1 MSTNV
6 SANVS
11 ANLAVKWGFL
21 GAGYVANQA
30 MGSAVHAATNAQLF
44 GVASRD
50 KRRSKKLKPV
60 QVYDTYQQLLD
71 DPQIDAVYI
80 SLANHQHLE
89 WVTKSLEAGKHV
101 LCEKPLGLRAA
112 EVQEMMACAQRCERF
127 LVEAVWSRWHPRFA
141 RIAEVV
147 ASGEIGQVI
156 SIDSQFAFKSAMT
169 NNYRLDPSMG
179 GGALLDVGCYQVN
192 AWVGLTN
199 GAHDVAIS
207 KVTRNVGPTN
217 VDLTTQ
223 VEAVIDGQVSVR
235 STSSFETNLA
245 QSLVITG
252 TAGSIATVNGE
263 AFSTWREPTSL
274 RINERV
280 EHFASVDAFVAM
292 TEAVSD
298 RFAGGS
304 GWVLPLSESLRVAQ
318 ILDQIAASS

>member
-1 MSTNV
+1 MSAKVSVNE

-11 ANLAVKWGFL
+11 VKWGFL

-141 RIAEVV
+141 GIAEVV
-147 ASGEIGQVI
+147 ASGEITKCKRT
-156 SIDSQFAFKSAMT
+156 S
-169 NNYRLDPSMG
+169 
-179 GGALLDVGCYQVN
+179 
-192 AWVGLTN
+192 
-199 GAHDVAIS
+199 AIS
-207 KVTRNVGPTN
+207 QSGYPQCSSQYNVGIQTCAGKLLAPHSLMSVCEHAQVRCRRRPQRVPSPSIHCRRGTFGHCSVTRPGIRARMHSASW
-217 VDLTTQ
+217 LR
-223 VEAVIDGQVSVR
+223 R
-235 STSSFETNLA
+235 SC
-245 QSLVITG
+245 
-252 TAGSIATVNGE
+252 
-263 AFSTWREPTSL
+263 R
-274 RINERV
+274 
-280 EHFASVDAFVAM
+280 
-292 TEAVSD
+292 
-298 RFAGGS
+298 
-304 GWVLPLSESLRVAQ
+304 
-318 ILDQIAASS
+318 